1 VPERTLPAV
10 NSKNGRR
17 LSSGA
22 GGPNCTHASQHG
34 GVPLKEDSKFSI
46 SSMPSLEKGV
56 HVCDVQL
63 KVLGHSCPGLGHK
76 IRRKSAACFFIVQA
90 DHRKGGALDGGL
102 TFVLGG
108 LGDLLGLEHGF
119 LLRVFEAAKEARP
132 F

>member
-1 VPERTLPAV
+1 
-10 NSKNGRR
+10 
-17 LSSGA
+17 
-22 GGPNCTHASQHG
+22 
-34 GVPLKEDSKFSI
+34 
-46 SSMPSLEKGV
+46 MPSLEKGV

-108 LGDLLGLEHGF
+108 LGDLLGLD
-119 LLRVFEAAKEARP
+119 AAQFAKKYAAQKLC